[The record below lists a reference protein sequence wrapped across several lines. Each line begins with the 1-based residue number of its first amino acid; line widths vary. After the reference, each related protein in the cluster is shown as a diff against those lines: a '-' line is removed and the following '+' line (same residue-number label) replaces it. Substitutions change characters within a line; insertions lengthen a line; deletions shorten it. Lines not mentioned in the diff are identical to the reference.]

1 MIVLENINKSFKNKK
16 VLRNLSLIVR
26 DGKIT
31 ALVGK
36 NGCGKT
42 TLVRLISGLI
52 KPDSGTIINSD
63 KNIGVFL
70 GGDTKLYDN
79 LTGYENIKFFAGMHK
94 IDNKQF
100 HNRFDELS
108 EILKFKDFA
117 NEKASY
123 YSRGMTQKIGFAIS
137 VIHNPNTIILDE
149 PSTGLD
155 IIAANDVINFINYC
169 KHQNKTILI
178 SSHNMAEI
186 SDMSDYIAI
195 IKDKSIALY
204 DETSVFFSNATGT
217 EKTNILANF
226 LEIK

>member
-1 MIVLENINKSFKNKK
+1 MIILENICKSFKTKN
-16 VLRNLSLIVR
+16 VFSNLSLTVE
-26 DGKIT
+26 DSKIT

-36 NGCGKT
+36 NGCEKT
-42 TLVRLISGLI
+42 TLIRIVSGLI

-79 LTGYENIKFFAGMHK
+79 LTGYENMNFFAGMHQLNK
-94 IDNKQF
+94 KQF
-100 HNRFDELS
+100 QKRFDELS
-108 EILKFKDFA
+108 EILNFKDFA
-117 NEKASY
+117 HERTAH

-169 KHQNKTILI
+169 KLQDKTILI
-178 SSHNMAEI
+178 STHNMAEI

-195 IKDKSIALY
+195 IKNKSIALY
-204 DETSVFFSNATGT
+204 DETNIFFDEAIGI
-217 EKTNILANF
+217 EKANKLANF
-226 LEIK
+226 LETE